1 MSTFL
6 ALALRNIGRNKARSA
21 LTVGAITFSV
31 AMTVILSSMVSG
43 MRHMM
48 MDDVIR
54 GRTGA
59 LQVHRAGYFDAR
71 DNQPLELD
79 MEHGGELQ
87 KRLSAVPGVV
97 AVAPR
102 ITFSGLVNN
111 GAQATLFVGQ
121 AISPEEELRALPLST
136 RDVVGQTVRGGDEL
150 ERSAVVGL
158 TLAEALG
165 VAEDDVLVLQAST
178 QAKKENAVDIRVGGT
193 NHNSHPMESKRLV
206 QVPLDFAQAL
216 LGMQGRVTEYAL
228 AVDDRDRIDD
238 IAALVRS
245 TLGAE
250 YEVHTWNEL
259 RPGLLDVLDL
269 QRAIFTFIALV
280 FLAISVLGVVNTM
293 LMSVMERTREI
304 GTMIALGVRRQQV
317 SRLFLLE
324 AAAQATFGGGLGIV
338 VGVGVALGIAA
349 AGGVPIMEPGGTV
362 PLRLVPAVSP
372 AFAVGVVLAAT
383 LGATVAAL
391 WPSRRA
397 ARLRPVEAL
406 RAA

>member
-6 ALALRNIGRNKARSA
+6 ALALRNVGRNKARSA
-21 LTVGAITFSV
+21 LTIGAITFSV

-43 MRHMM
+43 MRNMM
-48 MDDVIR
+48 MDDVIL

-79 MEHGGELQ
+79 MEHGGALQ
-87 KRLSAVPGVV
+87 KRLSSVPGVV

-111 GAQATLFVGQ
+111 GAQATLFIGQ
-121 AISPEEELRALPLST
+121 AISPAEELRALPSST
-136 RDVVGQTVRGGDEL
+136 RDVDGQPVREGD
-150 ERSAVVGL
+150 ERSAVVGV

-165 VAEDDVLVLQAST
+165 VELDGVVVLQAST
-178 QAKKENAVDIRVGGT
+178 QAKKENAVDVRVGGT
-193 NHNSHPMESKRLV
+193 NHNSNPMESKRLV
-206 QVPLDFAQAL
+206 QVPLDFAQEL

-228 AVDDRDRIDD
+228 AVDDRHRIDE

-245 TLGAE
+245 TLGE
-250 YEVHTWNEL
+250 EFEVHTWNEL

-304 GTMIALGVRRQQV
+304 GTMIAIGVRREQV

-324 AAAQATFGGGLGIV
+324 AGAQATLGGALGLLI
-338 VGVGVALGIAA
+338 GVGVALGIAT

-362 PLRLVPAVSP
+362 PLHLVPAVSP

-391 WPSRRA
+391 WPSLRA

-406 RAA
+406 RAV